1 MMKMLFTKS
10 KWEMWDDS
18 LNLFIERVIKD
29 RFDGTELYFDSISE
43 SSIEVKRMHEENGL
57 FLLGQILT
65 DGKNISEH
73 IASFNKQADF
83 ALEAG
88 SKLVNVHAGRDY
100 FSFAD
105 NLKLIE
111 HINQFSRKCGI
122 EFLIE
127 THRGRLTYTLID
139 TIKYLEVSPELKLT
153 ADFSHW
159 MVVHESDL
167 TNQPTNLE
175 KAINSSFHIHAR
187 VGYEEGPQVTD
198 PSAPEWSGHLD
209 NHMNIWKRIID
220 KRKNEG
226 RQYFTITPEF
236 GPPNYMHT
244 LPFSNKP
251 VGDTWEMNIK
261 MREILKSSVN
271 VGS

>member
-1 MMKMLFTKS
+1 MKILFIKS
-10 KWEMWDDS
+10 KWEMWNES
-18 LNLFIERVIKD
+18 LILFIERVIKD
-29 RFDGTELYFDSISE
+29 KFDGTELYLDSVPE
-43 SSIEVKRMHEENGL
+43 SNNEINNIHETNGL

-73 IASFNKQADF
+73 IDSFNRQADF

-100 FSFAD
+100 FSFED

-127 THRGRLTYTLID
+127 THRGRLTYSLID
-139 TIKYLEVSPELKLT
+139 TIKYLEASPELKLT

-167 TNQPTNLE
+167 SNQSISLG
-175 KAINSSFHIHAR
+175 KAIDRSFHIHAR

-198 PSAPEWSGHLD
+198 PAAPEWSGHLS
-209 NHMNIWKRIID
+209 NHLNIWEKIID
-220 KRKNEG
+220 KRKKEG
-226 RQYFTITPEF
+226 REFFTITPEF

-244 LPFSNKP
+244 LPFSKKP
-251 VGDTWEMNIK
+251 IRDAWEMNLK
-261 MREILKSSVN
+261 MRDIIKTHIHI
-271 VGS
+271 

>member
-1 MMKMLFTKS
+1 MKTIFTKS
-10 KWEMWDDS
+10 KWEMWDDP
-18 LNLFIERVIKD
+18 LLTFINRVVADK
-29 RFDGTELYFDSISE
+29 FDGTELYLDSVPE
-43 SSIEVKRMHEENGL
+43 SSNEINNIHETNGL

-73 IASFNKQADF
+73 IDSFNRQADI

-100 FSFAD
+100 FSFED

-127 THRGRLTYTLID
+127 THRDRLTYSLID
-139 TIKYLEVSPELKLT
+139 TIKYLEAFPELKLT

-167 TNQPTNLE
+167 RDQPENLE
-175 KAINSSFHIHAR
+175 LATNRSFHIHAR

-198 PSAPEWSGHLD
+198 PAAPEWSGHLT
-209 NHMNIWKRIID
+209 NHINIWKRIID

-226 RQYFTITPEF
+226 REYFTITPEF
-236 GPPNYMHT
+236 GPPNYMLT

-261 MREILKSSVN
+261 MREIIKSNIEIES
-271 VGS
+271 